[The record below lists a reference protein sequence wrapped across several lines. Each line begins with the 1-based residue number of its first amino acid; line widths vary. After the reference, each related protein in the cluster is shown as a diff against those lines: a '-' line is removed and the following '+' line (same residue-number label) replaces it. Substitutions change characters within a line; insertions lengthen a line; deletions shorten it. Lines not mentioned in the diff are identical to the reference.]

1 MIFSSPGMIENSA
14 RLLKTGSV
22 AVLLLWLVTPAPA
35 GAQGGHV
42 IVHCLD
48 EHLGT
53 VQETL
58 ASDCKG
64 RVVGE
69 EEAAALHRQRR
80 DYIQKVLSKTPDTKL
95 QGRQL
100 TRVGSGFF
108 IAEDGSVLTSQ
119 HLVADCS
126 GVSVA
131 PRFGELALAT
141 AVVPDEQADLALL
154 KTDVAPPGIAAFAQ
168 GSGSAV
174 MGSAFVSGYPEQ
186 GMVAVTP
193 VLMPVEILRRE
204 SDTPSGPAMIVRG
217 NVRKGNSGGPL
228 LDTGGNVIGVVVA
241 KVDSVA
247 MYKTTGEAVRDIGL
261 VLPGDRVQRFLEAQ
275 GVRYRQDQRQP
286 LMQESRIL
294 EDTRA
299 FMVQVGCWQ

>member
-1 MIFSSPGMIENSA
+1 MIKISA
-14 RLLKTGSV
+14 GLLKAGCVAAILPWLMTPSSV
-22 AVLLLWLVTPAPA
+22 E
-35 GAQGGHV
+35 AQEGHV

-53 VQETL
+53 VRKTL

-64 RVVGE
+64 RLVTE
-69 EEAAALHRQRR
+69 DEAAVVRSQRR
-80 DYIQKVLSKTPDTKL
+80 DYIQKVLSKTPDAKL
-95 QGRQL
+95 QGKQL
-100 TRVGSGFF
+100 ARVGSGFF
-108 IAEDGSVLTSQ
+108 IAEDGSVLTSH
-119 HLVADCS
+119 HLVADCA

-131 PRFGELALAT
+131 PSFGELALAT

-168 GSGSAV
+168 GGGSAV

-186 GMVAVTP
+186 GMVTVTP
-193 VLMPVEILRRE
+193 VLMPVEVLRQE
-204 SDTPSGPAMIVRG
+204 SDTPTGPAVIVRG
-217 NVRKGNSGGPL
+217 AVRQGNSGGPL

-247 MYKTTGEAVRDIGL
+247 MYKTTGEAVRDIGF

-275 GVRYRQDQRQP
+275 SVRYRQDQRQP
-286 LMQESRIL
+286 LKPESRIL

-299 FMVQVGCWQ
+299 FMVQVGCWK